1 MTNEDLHELAAGYAL
16 GALDANDRDAFE
28 EHLAGCERCR
38 TELAGLSEVV
48 GTLAYAAEGHALP
61 QALRE
66 RILVAA
72 RAEPPKVVALRAR
85 RTRLYAGVAL
95 AAAAC
100 AALAIGL
107 WTGLSGGGPSRK
119 LALEL
124 KPSGLAT
131 VAVSGLA
138 PAPAGKIYEVW
149 VIEAG
154 KRPAPAGVLTGGD
167 GTMRT
172 VLSRPVRPG
181 STVAVTL
188 ERAPGA
194 RTPTPPIL
202 VQTSV

>member
-16 GALDANDRDAFE
+16 GALDANDRNAFE
-28 EHLAGCERCR
+28 EHLVGCERCR
-38 TELAGLSEVV
+38 TELAGLREA
-48 GTLAYAAEGHALP
+48 GGMLAYAVEGHAPP

-72 RAEPPKVVALRAR
+72 RAEPPRVVVLRAR
-85 RTRLYAGVAL
+85 RTRLYAGAAL

-119 LALEL
+119 LAVEL
-124 KPSGLAT
+124 KPSGLPT

-138 PAPAGKIYEVW
+138 AAPAGKIYEIW

-154 KRPAPAGVLTGGD
+154 KRPAPAGRFKGGE
-167 GTMRT
+167 GTVRT
-172 VLSRPVRPG
+172 VLLRPVRPG
-181 STVAVTL
+181 STVAITL